1 MKKSLAVVCLSAL
14 ATHAHADP
22 AKVADDTV
30 LGTVDVDGG
39 GTAAALQKV
48 ALVPFAEKSLAE
60 ALAQPIVRR
69 DLELSGLFD
78 LAEAPVGPFQR
89 DSPID
94 PKPWRAKGIDVLARV
109 TVDELPASL
118 KLRVDVWLLA
128 TGKAEPAYTRT
139 VEVKTARAR
148 LGAHRIADAV
158 LDAVTGRPGGFASQL
173 AFTARV
179 GKGQQVFLADAD
191 GVDLR
196 GHGPAGDVALC
207 PAFGPGDEVFY
218 AASVDFGPFGLVR
231 GPLAVKVPLPVAGSV
246 LGLAFDA
253 PRARLALAVMSDGA
267 SQIWVGDAAGKN
279 FESKTKAAF
288 ANHPVFGPLGRMA
301 WVAGS
306 PPRVFVDGKAVSP
319 AGFAANAP
327 VFCDSPRG
335 VLVVFTVGV
344 GKDTDLVATDTAGGG
359 LLRLTQG
366 QGANTYPACSPDGR
380 LVAFFSTRTAGKG
393 AGLYSMPLSA
403 PARAQRLTPSQ
414 GESLRWAAITAE

>member
-14 ATHAHADP
+14 ATYAHADP
-22 AKVADDTV
+22 AKVADDTM

-39 GTAAALQKV
+39 GTAAALQKL

-69 DLELSGLFD
+69 DLELSGLFE

-173 AFTARV
+173 AFTARSARASRCSSPTPT
-179 GKGQQVFLADAD
+179 GSTS
-191 GVDLR
+191 
-196 GHGPAGDVALC
+196 
-207 PAFGPGDEVFY
+207 
-218 AASVDFGPFGLVR
+218 AATG
-231 GPLAVKVPLPVAGSV
+231 
-246 LGLAFDA
+246 
-253 PRARLALAVMSDGA
+253 PRA
-267 SQIWVGDAAGKN
+267 
-279 FESKTKAAF
+279 T
-288 ANHPVFGPLGRMA
+288 
-301 WVAGS
+301 S
-306 PPRVFVDGKAVSP
+306 PSVPR
-319 AGFAANAP
+319 
-327 VFCDSPRG
+327 
-335 VLVVFTVGV
+335 
-344 GKDTDLVATDTAGGG
+344 
-359 LLRLTQG
+359 
-366 QGANTYPACSPDGR
+366 
-380 LVAFFSTRTAGKG
+380 
-393 AGLYSMPLSA
+393 SA
-403 PARAQRLTPSQ
+403 PATRCSTRRASTSARSA
-414 GESLRWAAITAE
+414 SCAARWP